1 MIKWRLLFVICM
13 GFVLLSGCD
22 KYQLEDSNSNMVS
35 DNKWDDNMDTTLYD
49 PNDTWAIYWYL
60 CGSDLESAD
69 GAATDDLAEMM
80 EVSLPD
86 NVTVV
91 IETGGASEWM
101 NDFVDPS
108 VNQRYVYQNSDIQLV
123 DETEKSNMG
132 DAKTFE
138 NFLKY
143 CETNYSADHKI
154 LLFWNHG
161 GGSVEG
167 VSFDENYDFD
177 ALTLPEIQST
187 LEKVYP
193 EKAKEFE
200 VVGFDTCLMST
211 LDTANT
217 FKEYAS
223 YMVASQ
229 ELEPGNGWDYSAWLN
244 VFDNENGTNGAHIG
258 KVICD
263 TYVEGCEIYMT
274 EDEITLSVLDLSHT
288 EELTNAFHEMGK
300 EMLNQAQHKP
310 SMYSNFARSAAKAEN
325 YGGNTEVDGYS
336 NMVDLGSL
344 VSNAKD
350 LLPETSDKILK
361 ALSEVVIYKVNG
373 EYRQNSSGLSVYY
386 SYNGDLNEITRF
398 GEITSNDEYV
408 RFIEQSVTGGSME
421 AFQNV
426 DETDTSDEF
435 EIPVEITEDNYA
447 RITLDQTM
455 LDAVKSVFFNL
466 AYMDEEED
474 LLIFLGRDND
484 LYMDWET
491 GVFEDNFRGVW
502 GSIDG
507 VLCYMEITQEE
518 EEYNLYSV
526 PVYINNEA
534 CVLRVSYDYEKD
546 AYSILGARKES
557 EEDSKMGDKKLII
570 LKPGDQITPIL
581 YGTSLSDESE
591 ETYELEAETITVS
604 ESTRFEEMSLE
615 DGSFAFMFEVV
626 DLSNQ
631 SHDSEIVLFD
641 SVDGEVEFYIEE

>member
-49 PNDTWAIYWYL
+49 LNDTWTIYWYL

-143 CETNYSADHKI
+143 CETNYSADHKM

-325 YGGNTEVDGYS
+325 YGGNTEVDGY
-336 NMVDLGSL
+336 
-344 VSNAKD
+344 
-350 LLPETSDKILK
+350 
-361 ALSEVVIYKVNG
+361 
-373 EYRQNSSGLSVYY
+373 
-386 SYNGDLNEITRF
+386 
-398 GEITSNDEYV
+398 V

-491 GVFEDNFRGVW
+491 GVFEDNFRGV
-502 GSIDG
+502 
-507 VLCYMEITQEE
+507 
-518 EEYNLYSV
+518 
-526 PVYINNEA
+526 
-534 CVLRVSYDYEKD
+534 
-546 AYSILGARKES
+546 
-557 EEDSKMGDKKLII
+557 
-570 LKPGDQITPIL
+570 
-581 YGTSLSDESE
+581 
-591 ETYELEAETITVS
+591 
-604 ESTRFEEMSLE
+604 
-615 DGSFAFMFEVV
+615 
-626 DLSNQ
+626 
-631 SHDSEIVLFD
+631 
-641 SVDGEVEFYIEE
+641 

>member
-1 MIKWRLLFVICM
+1 MIKRLLILLICI
-13 GFVLLSGCD
+13 GFLLLGGCD
-22 KYQLEDSNSNMVS
+22 EYQYEDVNE
-35 DNKWDDNMDTTLYD
+35 
-49 PNDTWAIYWYL
+49 NDTWAIYWYL
-60 CGSDLESAD
+60 CGSDLESLD
-69 GAATDDLAEMM
+69 GSATDDLAEMM
-80 EVSLPD
+80 EVTLPN

-91 IETGGASEWM
+91 IETGGAYEWM

-108 VNQRYVYQNSDIQLV
+108 VNQRYVYQNGDIKLV
-123 DETEKSNMG
+123 DETEKANMG
-132 DAKTFE
+132 DAKTFD
-138 NFLKY
+138 NFLEY
-143 CETNYSADHKI
+143 CETNYPADHKM

-187 LEKVYP
+187 LERVYP
-193 EKAKEFE
+193 KKTKEFE
-200 VVGFDTCLMST
+200 LVGFDTCLMST

-217 FKEYAS
+217 FQDYAS

-229 ELEPGNGWDYSAWLN
+229 ELEPGNGWDYSAWLK
-244 VFDNENGTNGAHIG
+244 VFENDGAKNGEQIG

-263 TYVEGCEIYMT
+263 TYIEGCKTYMT
-274 EDEITLSVLDLSHT
+274 EDEITLSVLDLSNIDQ
-288 EELTNAFHEMGK
+288 LNNAFHEMG
-300 EMLNQAQHKP
+300 EEILNQAESKP
-310 SMYSNFARSAAKAEN
+310 SIYSNFARSAAKAEN

-344 VSNAKD
+344 VKNAED

-361 ALSEVVIYKVNG
+361 TLSEVVIYKVNG

-386 SYNGDLNEITRF
+386 SFNGDLNEITRF
-398 GEITSNDEYV
+398 GEITSNEEYV
-408 RFIEQSVTGGSME
+408 RFIEQSVAGESME
-421 AFQNV
+421 VFQNS
-426 DETDTSDEF
+426 DETDALEEV

-447 RITLDQTM
+447 RITLDETM

-474 LLIFLGRDND
+474 LMIFLGRDND

-507 VLCYMEITQEE
+507 ALCYMEITQEE
-518 EEYNLYSV
+518 ENYKLYSV
-526 PVYINNEA
+526 PVYINNDE
-534 CVLRVSYDYEKD
+534 CVLRVSYDYRKD
-546 AYSILGARKES
+546 VYTILGARKVS
-557 EEDSKMGDKKLII
+557 EQEAGMGDKNMIV
-570 LKPGDQITPIL
+570 LKPGDQVKPIL
-581 YGTSLSDESE
+581 YGVDLSDETE
-591 ETYELEAETITVS
+591 ETYELELDTITVS
-604 ESTRFEEMSLE
+604 KSTQFEEMKLE
-615 DGSFAFMFEVV
+615 NGSFAFMFEVV

-641 SVDGEVEFYIEE
+641 SIDGEIEFYLEE